1 MKDKKSNVITHL
13 LEKKCISLPSVIL
26 KNKAIEEL
34 EKSLEEPSSAKR
46 FFMNMA
52 ENLNNHIKED
62 ALIIF
67 QTKVEEFKN
76 LYKDYSISKEDEEI
90 VKFLVREMKDIDP
103 IELLFYTLQISGTLI
118 YVSKILKEAYDK
130 ELSKN
135 LSVFIYTNLYV
146 TIYEAILHVVDR
158 ALLLIINKKDEWKK
172 KNKDFINNRR
182 DCITHATAGKISKVL
197 KNLGLKV
204 DNSIFGNKSEAKT
217 FRDRIAH
224 ANIYYDEYEDKIV
237 IGLERYDFNKFE
249 ELFIRL
255 FFFLVKWIEFSL
267 NIENFSKFKS
277 IILSELKKLFSELS
291 REFLRIE
298 RSGEKSKKYSMWY
311 HNLNLIIETEKEKNK
326 TNDS

>member
-13 LEKKCISLPSVIL
+13 LEKNCISLPSVIL

-34 EKSLEEPSSAKR
+34 ERSLKLPLLMSD
-46 FFMNMA
+46 FFKNMA
-52 ENLNNHIKED
+52 KNPNNYIKENV
-62 ALIIF
+62 LIIF

-76 LYKDYSISKEDEEI
+76 LYKDYSISEEDEEI
-90 VKFLVREMKDIDP
+90 VKFLVREMKDINP
-103 IELLFYTLQISGTLI
+103 IVLLFYTLQISGTLI

-182 DCITHATAGKISKVL
+182 DCITHATAGEISKVL
-197 KNLGLKV
+197 KDLGLKV
-204 DNSIFGNKSEAKT
+204 DNSIFGNKNEAKT
-217 FRDRIAH
+217 FRNRIAH

-291 REFLRIE
+291 REFLKIE
-298 RSGEKSKKYSMWY
+298 RSGEKRIKYYKWY
-311 HNLNLIIETEKEKNK
+311 HNLIIEMEKEKNK
-326 TNDS
+326 TSDS